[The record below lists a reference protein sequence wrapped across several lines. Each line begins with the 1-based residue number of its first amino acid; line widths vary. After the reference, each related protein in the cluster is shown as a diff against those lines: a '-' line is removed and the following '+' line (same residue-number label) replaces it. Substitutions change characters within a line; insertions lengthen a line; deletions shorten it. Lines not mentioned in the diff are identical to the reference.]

1 MRSTQNSD
9 MHALKFAMGTL
20 MAQQQKLFGDIAELR
35 NAELSVFSQW
45 GDDEIIQYL
54 IGQLVLREE
63 RFIEFG
69 VADYTESNTRFLLL
83 HDNWSGLVM
92 DCSPDNI
99 ESIKRD
105 DIYWRYD
112 LTAISA
118 FLTVENVNQA
128 IASAGFSGEVGLLHI
143 DVDGNDYWLW
153 NAINTVSPIIAV
165 IKYNSLFGLERSI
178 TTPYDSTFSRFSA
191 HFSGLYAGASLPAL
205 CDLAHEKG
213 YSFIGSNSAG
223 NNAYFVRK
231 DRLGIL
237 KELSVEHCYV
247 ASKFREHRDETGR
260 LTFLSGNRAIETLHG
275 MPIYNTRTGA
285 LEEL

>member
-128 IASAGFSGEVGLLHI
+128 ISSAGVSGEVGLLHI
-143 DVDGNDYWLW
+143 DVDGNVYWLW

-165 IKYNSLFGLERSI
+165 
-178 TTPYDSTFSRFSA
+178 
-191 HFSGLYAGASLPAL
+191 
-205 CDLAHEKG
+205 
-213 YSFIGSNSAG
+213 
-223 NNAYFVRK
+223 
-231 DRLGIL
+231 L
-237 KELSVEHCYV
+237 K
-247 ASKFREHRDETGR
+247 
-260 LTFLSGNRAIETLHG
+260 
-275 MPIYNTRTGA
+275 
-285 LEEL
+285 